1 MDIEKIADL
10 LRYSL
15 DEPMLFNSGLFFF
28 IFTFFLAGYSFL
40 YKHKKARILY
50 ILFFSIY
57 FYYKSSGAYVLILCG
72 TVLIDYYISLKL
84 HQISNNIKRKLFL
97 IASILLNVGF
107 LIYFKYTNFLI
118 ENINFLAGLEFQKVD
133 IFLPI
138 GVSFYTFQSLS
149 YIIDVYKRELEPVRN
164 FYDFAFYMTFFPHLV
179 AGPIVRAKFFL
190 PQIYQELYIDC
201 KRVSDG
207 LFLIMRGL
215 LKKAVI
221 ADYISQYNDFVFSN
235 IGGYSNPELMLAM
248 YAYAVQIY
256 CDFSGYSD
264 MALGIARLMGYEL
277 GDNFNSP
284 YSSISL
290 SDFWRRWHISLSS
303 WLRDYI
309 YIPLGGNK
317 KGKIRQDF
325 NLFFT
330 MLIAGFWHGPSWSFV
345 IWGCLHGMGLFLDK
359 SVSKLWP
366 SKVKE
371 HWAFRMGAVVLTFHA
386 VAFLWLLFR
395 IQNISDA
402 WLAAQKSFAGMVEI
416 IVSLITRVDLPI
428 IFQFLDHRMFI
439 IICVMV
445 VLLIA
450 QVKPRHEEAL
460 TERFLRLPLILKGVL
475 FVALIQ
481 WILNVQSAEVK
492 PFIYFQ
498 F

>member
-1 MDIEKIADL
+1 MDIAKIWDL
-10 LRYSL
+10 LKYSPE
-15 DEPMLFNSGLFFF
+15 EPMLFNSGLFFF
-28 IFTFFLAGYSFL
+28 LFTLFLAGYSFL
-40 YKHKKARILY
+40 YKHTKARILY
-50 ILFFSIY
+50 ILIFSLY

-72 TVLIDYYISLKL
+72 TVLADYYISLKL
-84 HQISNNIKRKLFL
+84 HQIKDALKRKLFL

-107 LIYFKYTNFLI
+107 LLYFKYTNFFI
-118 ENINFLAGLEFQKVD
+118 ENIGYLAGWQVQKLD

-149 YIIDVYKRELEPVRN
+149 YIIDVYKRELEPAKS

-190 PQIYQELYIDC
+190 PQIYQEFYIDR

-221 ADYISQYNDFVFSN
+221 ADYISQYNDFVFGN
-235 IGGYSNPELMLAM
+235 IGGYSNPEVMLAM

-264 MALGIARLMGYEL
+264 MAIGIARLMGYEL
-277 GDNFNSP
+277 GDNFNAP

-290 SDFWRRWHISLSS
+290 SDFWRRWHMSLSS

-317 KGKIRQDF
+317 KGKLRQDF
-325 NLFFT
+325 NLLFT
-330 MLIAGFWHGPSWSFV
+330 MLVAGFWHGPSWSFV
-345 IWGCLHGMGLFLDK
+345 IWGCLHGFGLFIDK
-359 SVSKLWP
+359 TVSKLWP
-366 SKVKE
+366 TKVKK
-371 HWAFRMGAVVLTFHA
+371 HWAFRAGATLLTFHA

-395 IQNISDA
+395 IQNISEA
-402 WLAAQKSFAGMVEI
+402 WLATQKSFAGIVE
-416 IVSLITRVDLPI
+416 LGRGLFMTQQQHL
-428 IFQFLDHRMFI
+428 IFQFLEHRQII
-439 IICVMV
+439 IICVLP
-445 VLLIA
+445 VLIIT
-450 QVKPRHEEAL
+450 QIRPRHEAFL
-460 TERFLRLPLILKGVL
+460 TERFMRLPLIIKGVL
-475 FVALIQ
+475 FIALIQ
-481 WILNVQSAEVK
+481 WILNIQSAEVK

>member
-1 MDIEKIADL
+1 L
-10 LRYSL
+10 
-15 DEPMLFNSGLFFF
+15 
-28 IFTFFLAGYSFL
+28 
-40 YKHKKARILY
+40 
-50 ILFFSIY
+50 
-57 FYYKSSGAYVLILCG
+57 
-72 TVLIDYYISLKL
+72 
-84 HQISNNIKRKLFL
+84 
-97 IASILLNVGF
+97 
-107 LIYFKYTNFLI
+107 YFKYTNFFI
-118 ENINFLAGLEFQKVD
+118 ENIGYLAGWEVQKLD

-149 YIIDVYKRELEPVRN
+149 YIIDVYKRELEPAKN

-190 PQIYQELYIDC
+190 PQIYQELYIDR
-201 KRVSDG
+201 KRVSGG

-221 ADYISQYNDFVFSN
+221 ADYISQYNDFVFGN
-235 IGGYSNPELMLAM
+235 IGGYSNPEVMLAM

-264 MALGIARLMGYEL
+264 MAIGIARLMGYEL
-277 GDNFNSP
+277 GDNFNAP
-284 YSSISL
+284 YSSVSL

-330 MLIAGFWHGPSWSFV
+330 MLVAGFWHGPSWSFV
-345 IWGCLHGMGLFLDK
+345 IWGCLHGVGLFIDK
-359 SVSKLWP
+359 TISKLWP

-371 HWAFRMGAVVLTFHA
+371 HWFFRMGAVFITFHA

-395 IQNISDA
+395 IQNISEA
-402 WLAAQKSFAGMVEI
+402 WLAAQKSFAGLAELGSGI
-416 IVSLITRVDLPI
+416 FAIQQQSLL
-428 IFQFLDHRMFI
+428 FQFLNHRLLI
-439 IICVMV
+439 IICVVAVLMV
-445 VLLIA
+445 TQL
-450 QVKPRHEEAL
+450 KPRHEDAL
-460 TERFLRLPLILKGVL
+460 AERFIRLPLIIKGVL
-475 FVALIQ
+475 FIALIQ
-481 WILNVQSAEVK
+481 WILNIQSAEVK

>member
-1 MDIEKIADL
+1 MDIAKIGDL
-10 LRYSL
+10 LKYSPE
-15 DEPMLFNSGLFFF
+15 EPMLFNSGLFFF
-28 IFTFFLAGYSFL
+28 LFTLFLAGYSFL

-50 ILFFSIY
+50 ILIFSLY

-72 TVLIDYYISLKL
+72 TVLTDYYISLKL
-84 HQISNNIKRKLFL
+84 HQIKDALKRKLFL

-107 LIYFKYTNFLI
+107 LLYFKYTNFFI
-118 ENINFLAGLEFQKVD
+118 ENIGFLTGWELQNLD

-149 YIIDVYKRELEPVRN
+149 YIIDVYKRELEPAKN

-190 PQIYQELYIDC
+190 PQIDQELYIDR

-207 LFLIMRGL
+207 LFLILRGL

-221 ADYISQYNDFVFSN
+221 ADYISQYNDFIFGN
-235 IGGYSNPELMLAM
+235 IGGYSNPEVMLAM

-264 MALGIARLMGYEL
+264 MAIGIARIMGYEL
-277 GDNFNSP
+277 GDNFNAP

-290 SDFWRRWHISLSS
+290 SDFWRRWHMSLSS

-317 KGKIRQDF
+317 KGKLRQDF

-330 MLIAGFWHGPSWSFV
+330 MLVAGFWHGPSWSFV
-345 IWGCLHGMGLFLDK
+345 IWGCLHGLGLFIDK
-359 SVSKLWP
+359 SVSKIWP
-366 SKVKE
+366 SKVKA
-371 HWAFRMGAVVLTFHA
+371 HWAFKVGATLLTFHV

-395 IQNISDA
+395 IQSISEA
-402 WLAAQKSFAGMVEI
+402 WLAAKKSFFGIGEMIQSVFTAKY
-416 IVSLITRVDLPI
+416 RDL
-428 IFQFLDHRMFI
+428 IFQFLDHR
-439 IICVMV
+439 
-445 VLLIA
+445 LLIIFSIILVLTIT
-450 QVKPRHEEAL
+450 QIKHHHEERL
-460 TERFLRLPLILKGVL
+460 FDRFMRLPLLVKGLL
-475 FVALIQ
+475 FIALIQ
-481 WILNVQSAEVK
+481 WILNIQSAEVK